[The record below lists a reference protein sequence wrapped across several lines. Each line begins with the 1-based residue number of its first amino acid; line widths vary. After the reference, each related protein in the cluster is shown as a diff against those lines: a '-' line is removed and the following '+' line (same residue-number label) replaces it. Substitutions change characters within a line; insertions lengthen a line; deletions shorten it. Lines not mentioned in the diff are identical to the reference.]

1 MINSFGPVYVYSLAY
16 SLSPLF
22 SLFSGEKKKLI
33 PTFFGC
39 NIPSLGPRSKQYFSA
54 CSPPPQQ
61 ETQDSGWGAQ
71 GCGTDQVC
79 SSYFVLPSTDCL
91 LYSPFIPWRSLSV
104 PADFPTVRGFF
115 PEWGPLLEFSFLPGL
130 PFPFFIPL
138 LFLSS
143 YLVTRGFFS
152 SCPFSCPKF
161 STNVQQVL
169 CKTCSICR
177 CILDVLVRRDE
188 FHILPFC
195 HFDSSLSLICCS
207 AQRTPPVT
215 NSKSICVSQ
224 RLKIIFLL
232 LEQPLWSY
240 EIIIILPVPSNV
252 KEAIS
257 SSKATMT
264 HANLQVPQ
272 HFLGAQST

>member
-1 MINSFGPVYVYSLAY
+1 MVQRWNTSGFIVLGHSHLMCGDFFCSFRCA
-16 SLSPLF
+16 
-22 SLFSGEKKKLI
+22 
-33 PTFFGC
+33 
-39 NIPSLGPRSKQYFSA
+39 RSSA
-54 CSPPPQQ
+54 
-61 ETQDSGWGAQ
+61 
-71 GCGTDQVC
+71 
-79 SSYFVLPSTDCL
+79 
-91 LYSPFIPWRSLSV
+91 SV
-104 PADFPTVRGFF
+104 QRA
-115 PEWGPLLEFSFLPGL
+115 
-130 PFPFFIPL
+130 
-138 LFLSS
+138 
-143 YLVTRGFFS
+143 
-152 SCPFSCPKF
+152 
-161 STNVQQVL
+161 L
-169 CKTCSICR
+169 CENRSICGYV
-177 CILDVLVRRDE
+177 LDVLVRRDE